1 VRAACEVL
9 LELSGS
15 AMILAELE
23 RLEPGLIPVLR
34 RRAAAWCLANGRPEE
49 ALEYS
54 MAAGDI
60 DVVAGLVEGS
70 LGLACDRWRHR
81 STGGRWQVPA
91 GYPAGRARSRGLLAD
106 RCLDGPARNVARQ
119 LPAVSSPAS
128 LLAGTGAASGQWQD
142 RFTDHPALPVPGSPG
157 IFGRLSQGRQRACV
171 RQEDLVAAAV
181 AATTPGTKSSPI
193 DRTPARAASAR
204 QTAPMIKGGLGRRP
218 AAARAS
224 DPAPAASSAT
234 YHHAGELPCPPTM
247 TM

>member
-1 VRAACEVL
+1 
-9 LELSGS
+9 
-15 AMILAELE
+15 MILAELE

-106 RCLDGPARNVARQ
+106 RCLDGPARNVAGPIHGPSC
-119 LPAVSSPAS
+119 PAGPG
-128 LLAGTGAASGQWQD
+128 LAGNLW
-142 RFTDHPALPVPGSPG
+142 PALAGS
-157 IFGRLSQGRQRACV
+157 SACV
-171 RQEDLVAAAV
+171 R
-181 AATTPGTKSSPI
+181 
-193 DRTPARAASAR
+193 ASGR
-204 QTAPMIKGGLGRRP
+204 SRGRRGCSHHPWDQEQPDRQNPGQGGKREADRPNDQGRPGPPSSRSEGERPCSGGQQCDIPPCRRTALP
-218 AAARAS
+218 ADDDDV
-224 DPAPAASSAT
+224 DPGVSGGPYRSPG
-234 YHHAGELPCPPTM
+234 H
-247 TM
+247 